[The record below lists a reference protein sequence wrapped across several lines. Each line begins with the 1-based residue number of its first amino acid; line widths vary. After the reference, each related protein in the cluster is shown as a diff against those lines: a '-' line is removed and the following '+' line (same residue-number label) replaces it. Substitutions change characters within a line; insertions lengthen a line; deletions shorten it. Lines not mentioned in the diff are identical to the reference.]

1 MQMTN
6 NEWFWAT
13 VILIVIGVVREI
25 HFRSISK
32 SNSQILRVIRG
43 ACKQLSDL
51 KQLCLDIE
59 SRSKLDRIQ
68 ESLRQAGRIE
78 IHGGQNNLGNNDIG
92 GDQRQL

>member
-1 MQMTN
+1 MTN
-6 NEWFWAT
+6 DPWFWSTIA
-13 VILIVIGVVREI
+13 VVAFCAVREV
-25 HFRSISK
+25 HFRSVSR
-32 SNSQILRVIRG
+32 SNSQILRVVRG

-78 IHGGQNNLGNNDIG
+78 IHGGQNNVGNTDIG